1 MNTDFNIG
9 AMGDVALSRATASK
23 RDSIASLSSGRK
35 QNQSRVDPGA
45 FSLSQRL
52 QVQSVSNQGAK
63 VAIQNAMSIAHTQE
77 EALNRMSKLL
87 TKMKQFHKI
96 HKGEPSAQ
104 TPQTDEMTR
113 MLFRQSTT

>member
-1 MNTDFNIG
+1 MNTDFSIG
-9 AMGDVALSRATASK
+9 TMGDVALNRATASK
-23 RDSIASLSSGRK
+23 RDSIASLASGRK

-63 VAIQNAMSIAHTQE
+63 VALQNAMSIAHTQE

-87 TKMKQFHKI
+87 TQMNELA
-96 HKGEPSAQ
+96 GMASSMG
-104 TPQTDEMTR
+104 TLSTDR
-113 MLFRQSTT
+113 GCLPGCFCRFC